1 MSAIEHLLPWAQ
13 QPQEAAEPSIPVAS
27 LINLAAHS
35 LAVVNGPGVV
45 VVPGGVQF
53 RGNGSSRY
61 AWRSVIFPFDWTA
74 GFWLAC
80 LFERRSTT
88 PGAATYAIGS
98 NASSGNA
105 FIGLRVP
112 GAGATNRIEFGL
124 RVSNGGSFGRI
135 VTDGGFTTSVGGIY
149 CAVAVVP
156 PNSVN
161 TSSAYLY
168 VNGVRHATVE
178 DLLNYTGTVAFGR
191 FETIGAVRRN
201 IGVDQFSDDG
211 VFWAASGLGGIDEQ
225 TAQRISAEMWAV
237 FEPRRIWVP
246 VSAGGGTTI
255 NAGVGESTA
264 AGSTADIS
272 LGTTVN
278 TGVGSAVADGSA
290 ASVSRGATVNASI
303 GAAVAAGLDADI
315 GTSAGEYQVGNA
327 VADGATASISLGTT
341 VSADVSNAVAAGST
355 ADVSLGTTVAAG
367 VGNAVADGP
376 SATITA
382 GQTVSATVGDAV
394 ADGKTATITND
405 PVSTGIDLSF
415 YGWDIFPEKLPEEK
429 DSVRKYIL
437 DAVRDLSSK
446 PIQKE
451 VAKRATARILPPP
464 VFVPRNLMVREI
476 RLAVAEIVEAANEE
490 RRRKVRKYNE
500 TIMLW
505 M

>member
-1 MSAIEHLLPWAQ
+1 MSAIEHLLPWTQ
-13 QPQEAAEPSIPVAS
+13 QPQGAVCINPVWARDCLALVSGAAP
-27 LINLAAHS
+27 IN
-35 LAVVNGPGVV
+35 VVNGEVGVTSGVATRYAPGVAGLARTARRGAYGDGREV
-45 VVPGGVQF
+45 YKIPPWVGDFTIVWVGGMAGFSGNDCRAAGVANSGLSAPRIMVGENGSRTACTTVPSGGSTVYVSEVSQTAGGSRAYIGRLAGTGLSFWQDGVLQETKTQATNYWAGCDRFFVGGVGWNQ
-53 RGNGSSRY
+53 
-61 AWRSVIFPFDWTA
+61 TA
-74 GFWLAC
+74 DADVYLAGIWARA
-80 LFERRSTT
+80 LSDDE
-88 PGAATYAIGS
+88 
-98 NASSGNA
+98 
-105 FIGLRVP
+105 
-112 GAGATNRIEFGL
+112 
-124 RVSNGGSFGRI
+124 I
-135 VTDGGFTTSVGGIY
+135 VTL
-149 CAVAVVP
+149 
-156 PNSVN
+156 
-161 TSSAYLY
+161 SANPWQL
-168 VNGVRHATVE
+168 
-178 DLLNYTGTVAFGR
+178 
-191 FETIGAVRRN
+191 
-201 IGVDQFSDDG
+201 
-211 VFWAASGLGGIDEQ
+211 
-225 TAQRISAEMWAV
+225 
-237 FEPRRIWVP
+237 FEPRRVP
-246 VSAGGGTTI
+246 VSAGGGGTTI

-264 AGSTADIS
+264 DGSTADIS

-278 TGVGSAVADGSA
+278 AGVGSAVADGSA
-290 ASVSRGATVNASI
+290 ASVSRGTTVNASI

-367 VGNAVADGP
+367 VGNAVADGL

-405 PVSTGIDLSF
+405 PASTGIDLSF

>member
-1 MSAIEHLLPWAQ
+1 MSAIEHLLPWTQ
-13 QPQEAAEPSIPVAS
+13 QPQEAATPASGAPFPTPFLLFNAAQERELISGRAPSVRNTVITPAGYAYNTAGGATGWTAS
-27 LINLAAHS
+27 DM
-35 LAVVNGPGVV
+35 GQ
-45 VVPGGVQF
+45 PGGVDELCMVTWG
-53 RGNGSSRY
+53 RN
-61 AWRSVIFPFDWTA
+61 
-74 GFWLAC
+74 
-80 LFERRSTT
+80 TT
-88 PGAATYAIGS
+88 PFNVTSETRLAAFGYSATGLMVAPYNAGAVAAAVYHFPDYNGYIGATGPILSANAPHAIGMRYIRNSALQLWVDGAVAATVAAPNKAAGLRSASNGRFDLSVGTEERAFQQAGAAVWLQDIGEAGMAAI
-98 NASSGNA
+98 
-105 FIGLRVP
+105 
-112 GAGATNRIEFGL
+112 T
-124 RVSNGGSFGRI
+124 
-135 VTDGGFTTSVGGIY
+135 
-149 CAVAVVP
+149 
-156 PNSVN
+156 
-161 TSSAYLY
+161 
-168 VNGVRHATVE
+168 RHPDAPWQ
-178 DLLNYTGTVAFGR
+178 L
-191 FETIGAVRRN
+191 
-201 IGVDQFSDDG
+201 
-211 VFWAASGLGGIDEQ
+211 
-225 TAQRISAEMWAV
+225 

-315 GTSAGEYQVGNA
+315 STSAGEYQVGNA

-367 VGNAVADGP
+367 VGNAVADGL